1 MHQRLPTE
9 AGRKPVSRELKLPSL
24 NKILIAGN
32 VTADPDV
39 RYTQSGSAMTRFR
52 IASSRYYRDQNA
64 SEWKEETTYVGVVAW
79 RQLAERLG
87 DQLKKGSPVLVEGR
101 LDSRSWE
108 TDDGQKRSMVEIT
121 ADRVQMLERKGG
133 GGEGGA
139 PAYASSGGSSDKSS
153 SDPGS
158 GSDMPADD
166 LPF

>member
-1 MHQRLPTE
+1 
-9 AGRKPVSRELKLPSL
+9 L

-32 VTADPDV
+32 LTADPDV

-52 IASSRYYRDQNA
+52 IASSRYYRDQSS

-108 TDDGQKRSMVEIT
+108 TDDGQRRSMVEIT
-121 ADRVQMLERKGG
+121 ADRVQMLERRGG
-133 GGEGGA
+133 GDGA
-139 PAYASSGGSSDKSS
+139 PAYAASGGDSA
-153 SDPGS
+153 S
-158 GSDMPADD
+158 GSDSENKDMPADD